1 MKQEE
6 DRKNYTKS
14 REITLFPLQVGD
26 KKKEAPRERHPK
38 NKMVSQE
45 GREECGGSGEN
56 GWKKWNERRS
66 SSNSSSKNFFSFFFS

>member
-26 KKKEAPRERHPK
+26 KKEAPRERHPK
-38 NKMVSQE
+38 NQNSE
-45 GREECGGSGEN
+45 PRGER
-56 GWKKWNERRS
+56 GMWW
-66 SSNSSSKNFFSFFFS
+66 